1 MLHNV
6 SKSHKI
12 SRGATTT
19 AGAAGT
25 SAITGA
31 TLDMAGFDSVLA
43 LIPAGA
49 VVVTGTA
56 VIKWQGGELAD
67 NSDMAD
73 LEGTGISIADTDD
86 DTLYFSELTPRP
98 EHRYV
103 RIVITRATANSTF
116 GGIAYIQR
124 GAHKVPVT
132 HGSGVSGELHVDP
145 AEGTA

>member
-1 MLHNV
+1 MVHNV

-12 SRGATTT
+12 SRGSTVT
-19 AGAAGT
+19 AGAAGVT
-25 SAITGA
+25 TVIGA
-31 TLDMAGFDSVLA
+31 TLDMSGFDSVMA
-43 LIPAGA
+43 LIPLGA
-49 VVVTGTA
+49 VVATGTA

-73 LEGTGISIADTDD
+73 LLGTGIAIGDTDD
-86 DTLYFSELTPRP
+86 DNLYYSEITPLP

-116 GGIAYIQR
+116 GGVQYIQR
-124 GAHKVPVT
+124 GARKVPVT
-132 HGSGVSGELHVDP
+132 HGANVSGELHVDP